1 MSIDPEKLTPI
12 VATLL
17 AGYLWWSATSP
28 STTSPILNSDPLP
41 HLPAPTTAV
50 TAPMEAPIRDPFG
63 TSTAS
68 TLVQEAREQVAERR
82 QEQVVDRRQE
92 EAELA
97 LADLRIEGVV
107 VNGARRFVMI
117 NDRMITEGQEFK
129 GMEVVRIGL
138 DRIVFQVGDR
148 TIERW
153 LNAPPVGLDRS
164 GATLAS
170 FQVEGIMIKGSQRH
184 AMINGVVVSEG
195 EKFEGIE
202 VVRID
207 PDKVLFRVHNKIV
220 EKHLHGSMLGKGD
233 VKP

>member
-17 AGYLWWSATSP
+17 AGYLWWSATTP
-28 STTSPILNSDPLP
+28 STMSPILNSDPLP
-41 HLPAPTTAV
+41 NLPTPTTAV

-68 TLVQEAREQVAERR
+68 TLAQEAPEQVEERR
-82 QEQVVDRRQE
+82 QH

-107 VNGARRFVMI
+107 VNGSRRIVMI
-117 NDRMITEGQEFK
+117 NDRIITEGQEIK
-129 GMEVVRIGL
+129 GMKVVRIGI

-153 LNAPPVGLDRS
+153 V
-164 GATLAS
+164 
-170 FQVEGIMIKGSQRH
+170 
-184 AMINGVVVSEG
+184 
-195 EKFEGIE
+195 
-202 VVRID
+202 
-207 PDKVLFRVHNKIV
+207 NK
-220 EKHLHGSMLGKGD
+220 
-233 VKP
+233 P